1 MALGG
6 GFVLDSD
13 WYWRIFEG
21 EATLGDNPGEA
32 AAKDFLMPLARLARD
47 HVAIDAIAID
57 PDGDG
62 VSFVIGDHPVSIRC
76 RDLRVDHFVDAV
88 NRSLADAKVELAF
101 AIVESRRYELRGVL
115 IPRSELPHRRLARGT
130 LPP

>member
-1 MALGG
+1 MIDMAIGG

-21 EATLGDNPGEA
+21 EATLGDSPGATA
-32 AAKDFLMPLARLARD
+32 ARDFLMPLSRIAKD
-47 HVAIDAIAID
+47 QVAIDEIAID

-62 VSFVIGDHPVSIRC
+62 VTFRIGEHPVAIRC
-76 RDLRVDHFVDAV
+76 RGLHVERFVEAV
-88 NRSLADAKVELAF
+88 NRSFADAKLDLAF

-115 IPRSELPHRRLARGT
+115 VPAHEAAQHGLLRS
-130 LPP
+130 